1 MKTLKTKLTSRKFL
15 MAVAGV
21 VSGIML
27 IIGGNATEGAS
38 AVVASVL
45 GYLIAEGYIDGKAL
59 KATTKK
65 AEEKAEE
72 ISTIDDDDYG
82 CGMTE

>member
-1 MKTLKTKLTSRKFL
+1 MKNFKEKLTSRKFL
-15 MAVAGV
+15 MAVTGV
-21 VSGIML
+21 ISGIML
-27 IIGGNATEGAS
+27 IISGSDTEGAS
-38 AVVASVL
+38 TIVASVL

-72 ISTIDDDDYG
+72 ISTMDDDYG